1 LLKNHTIK
9 PNKNFT
15 SAATY
20 VIIIVEVKAMLVN
33 KGRGY
38 VYYLR
43 YHIVFCTKYRHKII
57 EGQIETRLK
66 EMFQSLAR
74 VHKFEIVTT
83 EVMPDHVHLLV
94 DCTPQHYIPDIL
106 KALKGNTA
114 RFLLKEFPELRKK
127 IWGGHIWNPSYFVAS
142 IGENTE
148 EAVKKYIESQ
158 KESEKT
164 VNKKGI

>member
-15 SAATY
+15 STTTY
-20 VIIIVEVKAMLVN
+20 VVIIVEVKAMLVN

-66 EMFQSLAR
+66 EMFQSLVR

-83 EVMPDHVHLLV
+83 ETIPDYVHLLV

-127 IWGGHIWNPSYFVAS
+127 NLGRAYLEPFLLCGQHQRKHRRSS
-142 IGENTE
+142 
-148 EAVKKYIESQ
+148 
-158 KESEKT
+158 
-164 VNKKGI
+164 